1 MEVKLGL
8 VQMRVVEDRQK
19 NLSNATRMVG
29 AAAREGAQIVCL
41 PELFDVPY
49 FPQDEKS
56 DARPERLPND
66 ATTALSEAARENE
79 VVLVGGSVYERSRG
93 RSYNTATVYDERGR
107 MLGAYRKVHIPQDP
121 GFYEQDYF
129 APGKDYRVFDTRYG
143 KIGVLIC
150 FDQWYPEA
158 ARANKLLGA
167 DFLFYPTAIGTV
179 KGIEQ
184 SEGDWQEAWETV
196 QRGHAI
202 ANSMVLAA
210 VNRVGVEKE
219 TTFWGGSFVCDQFG
233 KLLAKAGGRE
243 QVLVAACDVQL
254 GRDIERG
261 WGFLRNRRPST
272 YRRLVGSP

>member
-1 MEVKLGL
+1 
-8 VQMRVVEDRQK
+8 
-19 NLSNATRMVG
+19 
-29 AAAREGAQIVCL
+29 
-41 PELFDVPY
+41 
-49 FPQDEKS
+49 
-56 DARPERLPND
+56 
-66 ATTALSEAARENE
+66 
-79 VVLVGGSVYERSRG
+79 
-93 RSYNTATVYDERGR
+93 

>member
-49 FPQDEKS
+49 FPQDETS